1 MTNSETDQKVSNLG
15 NFEGP
20 RLCSTIYVLDKAGWA
35 RSARTI
41 GENSACDDAYG
52 AFRKT
57 VNKVNK
63 ELLLL
68 LFLVVIAATIHFLV
82 ASQAM
87 ALVFYFLPTLYSAYY
102 FGRRHATLTACASV
116 CLVVLLTFV
125 NPAMFKNRAE
135 HLPIDPRW
143 LDIAVWGGV
152 LVVAAYAMGTLYERN
167 QRHLKELKD
176 GYEGMLV
183 ILQQFLCNLKN
194 SEADSYR
201 LSSHAT
207 KIAEALG
214 LDPESTED
222 LRTAAL
228 LSKVNEIGISNEILY
243 KAANLSE
250 EELEKGMRKVEN
262 RGATKA
268 QLMGG
273 SLRRAIPILV
283 AAQELNRTGA
293 TPADSI
299 VEVQILNLATKFEAQ
314 FDADS
319 AGKTPSVQAVDKIAK
334 DSDGKYDSMIVD
346 AFVKAFG
353 QKALASAK

>member
-1 MTNSETDQKVSNLG
+1 
-15 NFEGP
+15 
-20 RLCSTIYVLDKAGWA
+20 
-35 RSARTI
+35 
-41 GENSACDDAYG
+41 
-52 AFRKT
+52 
-57 VNKVNK
+57 
-63 ELLLL
+63 
-68 LFLVVIAATIHFLV
+68 
-82 ASQAM
+82 
-87 ALVFYFLPTLYSAYY
+87 
-102 FGRRHATLTACASV
+102 
-116 CLVVLLTFV
+116 
-125 NPAMFKNRAE
+125 
-135 HLPIDPRW
+135 
-143 LDIAVWGGV
+143 
-152 LVVAAYAMGTLYERN
+152 MGTLYERN

-250 EELEKGMRKVEN
+250 EELEKGMRKAGD

-283 AAQELNRTGA
+283 AAQELNKTGA
-293 TPADSI
+293 TSCGLRRRSADLKSGP
-299 VEVQILNLATKFEAQ
+299 EVRSPGRRRWRGENVFRPGSREDRKRLRRKVRFDDCGRFCESLRSKSTGGYKISPHLLLVSAQ
-314 FDADS
+314 SLPHFDHA
-319 AGKTPSVQAVDKIAK
+319 
-334 DSDGKYDSMIVD
+334 
-346 AFVKAFG
+346 
-353 QKALASAK
+353 

>member
-1 MTNSETDQKVSNLG
+1 VKK
-15 NFEGP
+15 
-20 RLCSTIYVLDKAGWA
+20 I
-35 RSARTI
+35 
-41 GENSACDDAYG
+41 
-52 AFRKT
+52 
-57 VNKVNK
+57 NK

-68 LFLVVIAATIHFLV
+68 LFLVAIAALIHFLV

-116 CLVVLLTFV
+116 GLVVLLTYL
-125 NPAMFKNRAE
+125 NPVMFTRRTEN
-135 HLPIDPRW
+135 LPIDGRW
-143 LDIAVWGGV
+143 FDIAVWGGV

-167 QRHLKELKD
+167 QKSLKELKD
-176 GYEGMLV
+176 GYDGMLV
-183 ILQQFLCNLKN
+183 ILQQFLSNQKN
-194 SEADSYR
+194 SEADSCR
-201 LSSHAT
+201 LSAHVT

-250 EELEKGMRKVEN
+250 EDLEKGMRKDETGSV
-262 RGATKA
+262 TKA

-283 AAQELNRTGA
+283 AAQKLSESDAN
-293 TPADSI
+293 PSDSI
-299 VEVQILNLATKFEAQ
+299 VEVQILNLAEKFEAQ
-314 FDADS
+314 ATG
-319 AGKTPSVQAVDKIAK
+319 AGKTPSAQAVETIAK
-334 DSDGKYDSMIVD
+334 DSEGKYDSMILD

-353 QKALASAK
+353 QKALAATK